1 VVDLDGVERAH
12 GRVPTPWRRV
22 ATGAEMDPDALVD
35 TALRAVDQAL
45 ERAGDGRVV
54 GVGVTSMAETGVLLD
69 AAAAPVAPAIA
80 WHDSRGERAARRI
93 VDELGADRFT
103 THTGLRARPLCSI
116 SKYLWLRDHQPGA
129 AAGRRWLNVSE
140 WIVHRLGGHQAAE
153 LSLASRTG
161 WLELASRTW
170 WDDALALSGAP
181 AGFLPEPVQAGTHL
195 GNATDHAPAR
205 LRGAVL
211 TVAGHDHLCG
221 AVGVNAVGEDMI
233 YDSCGTA
240 EAFIAQM
247 TPPLPADQILRL
259 VAAGVNV
266 GWHVIAGRHALIG
279 AQRAGLALQR
289 FLDLLGVD
297 RDGLDALDAAALA
310 APDDACGLVVT
321 AADGDAATLTGI
333 GDTASPGLVWRAAL
347 NAVAARAAEILRTIE
362 SERGPSDEGEGERQR
377 AGGRGSEVVVGGGWA
392 RSTAFRAVKRH
403 HQGAFHH
410 AAGVV
415 EPGVRGA
422 ALLAGLAAGVFDGL
436 ADLPGPRDRT
446 DREAFT

>member
-1 VVDLDGVERAH
+1 
-12 GRVPTPWRRV
+12 
-22 ATGAEMDPDALVD
+22 
-35 TALRAVDQAL
+35 
-45 ERAGDGRVV
+45 
-54 GVGVTSMAETGVLLD
+54 
-69 AAAAPVAPAIA
+69 
-80 WHDSRGERAARRI
+80 
-93 VDELGADRFT
+93 
-103 THTGLRARPLCSI
+103 
-116 SKYLWLRDHQPGA
+116 
-129 AAGRRWLNVSE
+129 
-140 WIVHRLGGHQAAE
+140 
-153 LSLASRTG
+153 
-161 WLELASRTW
+161 
-170 WDDALALSGAP
+170 
-181 AGFLPEPVQAGTHL
+181 
-195 GNATDHAPAR
+195 
-205 LRGAVL
+205 
-211 TVAGHDHLCG
+211 VAGHDHLCG

-297 RDGLDALDAAALA
+297 RDGLNALDAAALA

-362 SERGPSDEGEGERQR
+362 SERGPSDD
-377 AGGRGSEVVVGGGWA
+377 VVVGGGWA

-436 ADLPGPRDRT
+436 ADLPAPRDHT